1 MKKLK
6 LLKLL
11 TSTSYLLG
19 VASLLTALALS
30 FSPVAPTY
38 AQANVGAIWTTSNT
52 CGNPDQNVNLYAV
65 GETIFINGANF
76 PAITGFPWDITRVS
90 GGSSKPTIASGTLT
104 TGSDGAFCIAA
115 HEVQASDAGYTY
127 QAGVGDVKSD
137 NFRVAA
143 ADPTATFT
151 PTSTPTDTPTS
162 TPTDTPTTTPT
173 ETPTTT
179 PTDTP
184 TSTPTNTPTSTPTD
198 TPEDPGDPTA
208 TPTDT
213 PEDPGD
219 PTATPTDTPEDPGDP
234 TATPTDTP
242 EDPGDPT
249 ETPVP
254 PTDPPGDP
262 TETPVPPTEEDPG
275 LLIPVTGVDL
285 TGGPLA
291 RIRFFK
297 NLGAILMGF
306 GLVMHGLYLRAKKIE
321 TM

>member
-6 LLKLL
+6 FLKLL

-19 VASLLTALALS
+19 AASLLTALALS

-38 AQANVGAIWTTSNT
+38 AQANAGAIWTTRDT
-52 CGNPDQNVNLYAV
+52 CGDPEQNVNLYAV

-76 PAITGFPWDITRVS
+76 PVSTGFPWDITRVS

-104 TGSDGAFCIAA
+104 TGSDGAFCISA

-162 TPTDTPTTTPT
+162 TPTDTPTS
-173 ETPTTT
+173 T

-184 TSTPTNTPTSTPTD
+184 TSTPTDTPTSTPTDTPTSTPTD

-219 PTATPTDTPEDPGDP
+219 PTPTNTPTN
-234 TATPTDTP
+234 TP

-262 TETPVPPTEEDPG
+262 GTDPTPIPTEEDPG

-306 GLVMHGLYLRAKKIE
+306 GLVMHGLYLRAKKVE
-321 TM
+321 LT